1 MEAPSAM
8 VGREEM
14 EQGGL
19 QVELEPELLRGIPL
33 HVALSGWGKHWADN
47 GSGSIGTDA
56 DASQSSYSLSRAT
69 QDFDNFLS
77 HDWET
82 SRWEKLLAM
91 MLLFNTKPAARVA
104 SVACVLTAAASIFA
118 GRIVQ
123 VLLPVVSYFCFWTA
137 LCFAQ
142 RGFAMISRPRMVFL
156 DKLCISQDDAVLKQK
171 GILGLAAF
179 LDRSKK
185 LTILWSPRYFS
196 RLWCCYE
203 LATFLRHSTRQSIE
217 IMPTKLAVL
226 FFGLFCSTQFIS
238 LLYVLAAAVLA
249 NQAVGQ
255 SQRIVEMVTI
265 TSITSIA
272 FLLPA
277 VLCLH
282 AGIGVAGSMGELENQ
297 LRAFRI
303 QNCRC
308 FCCSVDHIHP
318 ETKAPLPC
326 DRELILEAVK
336 KWYFEDISSPQEKAS
351 DEPHWEKFNQTA
363 QQELLP
369 LVLDS
374 VGTGLCM
381 SYFSALVCAASLP
394 TLVFWLP
401 TVYIEGAHYFEGSHL
416 MVWWVRCC
424 VHWAIFPLG
433 SLWYF
438 QVYWWLCLLGVR
450 AEKCWQGK
458 RKLISCLLLLP
469 LSFFGLGPIY
479 VVEFTRA
486 ATETPSLLPVL
497 PFSLLLAAVF
507 SQRCRLPGARSTDR
521 RTSAQPAEQKKEA
534 NEVVDA
540 TSHANQPRCETAAD
554 GDLVSWTF

>member
-1 MEAPSAM
+1 MM
-8 VGREEM
+8 V
-14 EQGGL
+14 
-19 QVELEPELLRGIPL
+19 
-33 HVALSGWGKHWADN
+33 
-47 GSGSIGTDA
+47 
-56 DASQSSYSLSRAT
+56 
-69 QDFDNFLS
+69 
-77 HDWET
+77 
-82 SRWEKLLAM
+82 
-91 MLLFNTKPAARVA
+91 LFNTKPAARLA
-104 SVACVLTAAASIFA
+104 SVAGVLTAAASIFA
-118 GRIVQ
+118 GRSIQ
-123 VLLPVVSYFCFWTA
+123 VFLPVVNYFCFWTA

-142 RGFAMISRPRMVFL
+142 RGFAMVSRPKMVFL

-226 FFGLFCSTQFIS
+226 FFGMFCSTQFMS
-238 LLYVLAAAVLA
+238 LVYVLLAAVLA
-249 NQAVGQ
+249 DEAAGQ

-265 TSITSIA
+265 SGLMSIA

-282 AGIGVAGSMGELENQ
+282 AGIGVAGSIGELENQ

-336 KWYFEDISSPQEKAS
+336 KWYFEDISSPQERA
-351 DEPHWEKFNQTA
+351 WEKFNQTA

-381 SYFSALVCAASLP
+381 SYFSTLVWAASLP
-394 TLVFWLP
+394 SLVFWLP
-401 TVYIEGAHYFEGSHL
+401 AYIENEHSFEGFHL

-424 VHWAIFPLG
+424 MHWVTFPLG
-433 SLWYF
+433 ILWYF
-438 QVYWWLCLLGVR
+438 QVYWWLCLLGLR

-469 LSFFGLGPIY
+469 LFFFGIGPTY

-521 RTSAQPAEQKKEA
+521 RKPAQPAEQKKEA

-540 TSHANQPRCETAAD
+540 TIHANLPRCDTAAD